1 MIQNIQDLPPELQEA
16 VLAEAEA
23 MREAEEE
30 RRQKALEMVDA
41 LGKELLIK
49 RQEAITGRAAL
60 GIEQEWLEDEEAYEG
75 IDEANRGSRHVRK
88 PLSPNGAFTTKIKNK
103 QATRS
108 TVVLNITK
116 PYVDSAA
123 ARLADMLLPTDDLPF
138 SFKASPIA
146 DSVQEALNP
155 GALAP
160 AQGPMA
166 APGVMPPAMPAI
178 PGIPGQPPVP
188 GEQPT
193 GAEFDPD
200 APTPAQEQANKA
212 AKGAEKQVSDWL
224 VQSRWHSQVRLLL
237 DDCSKLGTGIL
248 KGPVPKRKTR
258 RAAVK
263 QAGGM
268 AIVVKSHIRPE
279 SCRVDPWLLYPDPAC
294 GENIHDGGYIWELDS
309 ITPKKL
315 RELKEM
321 ADAGYIPEQI
331 DAVLKEGPQTKSG
344 DPSNRKSPET
354 SENFDIWYFHGSINR
369 ANLEAAGV
377 KFPERDEDEEDIDLP
392 AVITMVNNTVIRAA
406 LNPLDSGDFPYDVM
420 CWKRRKGMWCG
431 MGVAREINT
440 TQRMLTAGV
449 RTMMDNAGLS
459 SGPQIVVDRTSIEPA
474 DGVWTIT
481 PRKVW
486 WMKEGGRARTVQE
499 AFAAFNIPTQQKELL
514 GIIQFALQMA
524 EQVTGMPMLLQGQT
538 GGAPETY
545 GGMVIVNNNAG
556 TLLRRLA
563 RTYDDSITEPQVTRY
578 YEWLLMYGED
588 DSIKG
593 DFEIDAQGST
603 ALIERSLESQAIV
616 QMGEMVQ
623 NPAFEIDPA
632 KWFREMCKAQRI
644 DPKRL
649 TLDPGT
655 KKEQPAPPPDPQ
667 VIRAEAQ
674 KEIAQMNLQDKQAD
688 REFQERKQDKELA
701 HKGAALKYNA
711 QREQSEYTIAM
722 TNAEITRVLG
732 MLELQTDSTNS
743 EADRALKE
751 RLEMIKIDN
760 QRQIFTAEQMR
771 GTNVAAGV

>member
-1 MIQNIQDLPPELQEA
+1 MLETPVEDLPPELQEA
-16 VLAEAEA
+16 MLAEIEA
-23 MREAEEE
+23 QREADEA
-30 RRQKALEMVDA
+30 RREKALEMVDA
-41 LGKELLIK
+41 LGASLLKK
-49 RQEAITGRAAL
+49 RDEAVQGRAAL
-60 GIEQEWLEDEEAYEG
+60 GIEQEWIEDEESYEG
-75 IDEANRGSRHVRK
+75 IDEANRGSKNVRK
-88 PLSPNGAFTTKIKNK
+88 PVSPNGAFTTRTKAK
-103 QATRS
+103 QPARS
-108 TVVLNITK
+108 TAVLNITK
-116 PYVDSAA
+116 PYVDSAS

-138 SFKASPIA
+138 SFKATPIPSMVKSPEIA
-146 DSVQEALNP
+146 QAIQAVGGQ
-155 GALAP
+155 GAP
-160 AQGPMA
+160 GPMT
-166 APGVMPPAMPAI
+166 APGVMP
-178 PGIPGQPPVP
+178 V
-188 GEQPT
+188 QPT

-200 APTPAQEQANKA
+200 TPTPEFEQATKS
-212 AKGAEKQVSDWL
+212 AKGAEKQVADWL
-224 VQSRWHSQVRLLL
+224 VQSRWHSQVRLVL
-237 DDCSKLGTGIL
+237 DDCAKLGTGVL
-248 KGPVPKRKTR
+248 KGPIPMRKTR

-263 QAGGM
+263 QNGVM
-268 AIVVKSHIRPE
+268 AIIVKNEIRPT
-279 SCRVDPWLLYPDPAC
+279 SQRVDPWLLYPDPAC
-294 GENIHDGGYIWELDS
+294 GENIHNGGYIWELDS

-315 RELKEM
+315 RELKDMQE
-321 ADAGYIPEQI
+321 AGYLPEQI
-331 DAVLKEGPQTKSG
+331 DKVLKQGPQNKKG
-344 DPSNRKSPET
+344 DPSNRASQDT
-354 SENFDIWYFHGSINR
+354 SDNFDIWYFHGNIGR
-369 ANLEAAGV
+369 KDLEAAGV
-377 KFPERDEDEEDIDLP
+377 KFDEGSDPDEEVELP
-392 AVITMVNNTVIRAA
+392 AVITMVNDTPIRAA
-406 LNPLDSGDFPYDVM
+406 LNPLDSGEFPYDVM

-440 TQRMLTAGV
+440 PQRMLTAGV
-449 RTMMDNAGLS
+449 RNMLDNAGLS
-459 SGPQIVVDRTSIEPA
+459 AGPQLVIDRTSIEPA

-481 PRKVW
+481 PRKIW
-486 WMKEGGRARTVQE
+486 WMKAGGQARTVAE
-499 AFAAFNIPTQQKELL
+499 AFAAFNIPTMQQELL
-514 GIIQFALQMA
+514 NIIQFALQMA

-563 RTYDDSITEPQVTRY
+563 RTYDDCITEPQVTRY
-578 YEWLLMYGED
+578 YEWLLMYGKD

-649 TLDPGT
+649 TLDPA
-655 KKEQPAPPPDPQ
+655 KKQEQATAPPPPDPQ
-667 VIRAEAQ
+667 VVRAETQ
-674 KEIAQMNLQDKQAD
+674 KEIAEMTLQDKQAD

-701 HKGAALKYNA
+701 HKGKALAYNA

-732 MLELQTDSTNS
+732 MLELQTDSQNS